1 MSRYEKKA
9 LSCKVLILGES
20 NVGKSS
26 IATRFLS
33 NNFDFNKYTMSGAYQ
48 NTKSLYLKDC
58 NKLINFE
65 IWNTPGQKKF
75 RILHRTLYTN
85 TNVFIL
91 VYDIT
96 NYSSFAE
103 LKNYWINEIKNQS
116 SKECSILIYF
126 LILYF

>member
-1 MSRYEKKA
+1 MSRYEKKKV

-26 IATRFLS
+26 IAARFLS

-75 RILHRTLYTN
+75 RILHRTLYSN

-103 LKNYWINEIKNQS
+103 IKNYWINEIKNKA

-126 LILYF
+126 LIL

>member
-1 MSRYEKKA
+1 MSRYEKKKV

-20 NVGKSS
+20 NVGKSC
-26 IATRFLS
+26 IAARFLS

-75 RILHRTLYTN
+75 RILHRTLYSN

-103 LKNYWINEIKNQS
+103 IKNYWINEIKNKA

-126 LILYF
+126 LIL

>member
-1 MSRYEKKA
+1 MSRHEKKKV

-48 NTKSLYLKDC
+48 STKSLYLKDC

-75 RILHRTLYTN
+75 RILHRTLYAN

-96 NYSSFAE
+96 NYSSFVE
-103 LKNYWINEIKNQS
+103 LKNYWINDIKNNA
-116 SKECSILIYF
+116 SKDCSILIYF
-126 LILYF
+126 LIL